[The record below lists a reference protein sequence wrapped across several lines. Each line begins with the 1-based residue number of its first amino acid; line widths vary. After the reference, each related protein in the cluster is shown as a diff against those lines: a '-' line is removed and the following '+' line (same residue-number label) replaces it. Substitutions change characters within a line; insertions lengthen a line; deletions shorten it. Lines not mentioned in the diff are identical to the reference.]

1 MPGMSKALASA
12 LLLAGMFAVQTSA
25 VAHADQAVPSQPA
38 SWAELQKHGYTAPD
52 GARLVPNPDNPESPY
67 VDLPD
72 NQQWDISAGGCTI
85 SWSVVP
91 TVGPSSSRTASL
103 TCASGNP
110 AADSQAL
117 QACSDALDDITAL
130 MLGAQ
135 SGAAASVSIAKFQA
149 DMQGCPLAADAYAFM
164 PLFL

>member
-1 MPGMSKALASA
+1 
-12 LLLAGMFAVQTSA
+12 
-25 VAHADQAVPSQPA
+25 
-38 SWAELQKHGYTAPD
+38 
-52 GARLVPNPDNPESPY
+52 VPNPDNPDLPF
-67 VDLPD
+67 VDLAD

-85 SWSVVP
+85 SWSAVP
-91 TVGPSSSRTASL
+91 TAGPSSSRTASL

-110 AADSQAL
+110 TTDSQAL

-130 MLGAQ
+130 MLGGQ
-135 SGAAASVSIAKFQA
+135 SGAAASVSTAKFQA